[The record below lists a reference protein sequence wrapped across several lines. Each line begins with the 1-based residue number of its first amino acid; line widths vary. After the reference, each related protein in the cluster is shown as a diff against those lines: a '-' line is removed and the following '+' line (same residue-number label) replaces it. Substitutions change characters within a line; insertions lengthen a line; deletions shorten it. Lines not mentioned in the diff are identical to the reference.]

1 MNEAE
6 QRLAADRGNR
16 QTARGLFDR
25 RLAQVK
31 SDLSASSVPARIK
44 AKARDEV
51 FAATDTAID
60 VARESKGVIA
70 ATLGAMALWL
80 FRKPLLKAVGGW
92 FGQGAV
98 QDDPDNAPEQP
109 DEEQQA

>member
-44 AKARDEV
+44 AKAKDEA
-51 FAATDTAID
+51 FAAADTAID

-70 ATLGAMALWL
+70 ATLGAVALWV
-80 FRKPLLKAVGGW
+80 FRKPLLQAASGW

-98 QDDPDNAPEQP
+98 QDDADNAQKQA